1 MSLVYTE
8 GYLNSIVLGTDQQK
22 LESDIKNILIVPP
35 KDNSIDIIVS
45 IYEYSPFEPIYEIHL
60 FQESVFL
67 KGKKMN
73 KNTAYYGKV
82 SNSKVQLYYEK
93 EEH

>member
-8 GYLNSIVLGTDQQK
+8 GYLNSIVLGTDQRK

-35 KDNSIDIIVS
+35 KDNNIDIIVS

-60 FQESVFL
+60 FQERVFL
-67 KGKKMN
+67 KGSKMN
-73 KNTAYYGKV
+73 KNTTYYGKV

-93 EEH
+93 EED